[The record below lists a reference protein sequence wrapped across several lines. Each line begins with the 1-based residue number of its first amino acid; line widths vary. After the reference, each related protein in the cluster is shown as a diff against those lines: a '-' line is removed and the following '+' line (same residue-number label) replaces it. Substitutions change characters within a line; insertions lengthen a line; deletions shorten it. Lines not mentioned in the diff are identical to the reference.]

1 MRLAFAGTPVFAA
14 RALEALHQAGH
25 EVLAVLTQPDRPTG
39 RGQRVQPS
47 PVKALATAWDVPV
60 WQPNSLK
67 LDGRDATLAQATQ
80 QALLAC
86 QPDALVVAAYGLLL
100 PPWLL
105 QLAPH
110 GALNIHASLLPR
122 WRGAAPI
129 QRAIEAG
136 DTHTGVCIMQMEQG
150 LDTGGV
156 WLRQALPIDAQDTAA
171 TLHDR
176 LAMLGADLMLRVLH
190 DMASPTPSLTCQA
203 QDASGVT
210 YAEKIQKHE
219 ATIDW
224 RLPASVLAR
233 RIRAFNPAPGMSTA
247 LQGQVERLKL
257 WQAQVLA
264 PTRVAPPGTVLAAG
278 EQGVDV
284 ACGQGMLRVT
294 EWQRPGGKR
303 LPAAAFVQ
311 GNTLP
316 VGSVLT

>member
-156 WLRQALPIDAQDTAA
+156 WLRQALPIDPQDNAA

-176 LAMLGADLMLRVLH
+176 LATLGADLMLRVLH

-203 QDASGVT
+203 QDAHGVT

-219 ATIDW
+219 ATVDW
-224 RLPASVLAR
+224 RVPAPVLAR

-247 LQGQVERLKL
+247 LQGQAERLKL
-257 WQAQVLA
+257 WQAQALA

>member
-80 QALLAC
+80 QALLGC

-136 DTHTGVCIMQMEQG
+136 DTDTGVCIMQMEQG

-176 LAMLGADLMLRVLH
+176 LATLGADLMLRVLH

-224 RLPASVLAR
+224 RVPAPVLAR

-247 LQGQVERLKL
+247 LQGQAERLKL
-257 WQAQVLA
+257 WQAQALA
-264 PTRVAPPGTVLAAG
+264 PTRGAPPGTVLAAG

>member
-1 MRLAFAGTPVFAA
+1 
-14 RALEALHQAGH
+14 
-25 EVLAVLTQPDRPTG
+25 
-39 RGQRVQPS
+39 
-47 PVKALATAWDVPV
+47 VPV

-203 QDASGVT
+203 QDTHGVT

-224 RLPASVLAR
+224 RSPASVLAR

-257 WQAQVLA
+257 WQAQALA
-264 PTRVAPPGTVLAAG
+264 PTRVAPPGTVLAAT

>member
-1 MRLAFAGTPVFAA
+1 
-14 RALEALHQAGH
+14 
-25 EVLAVLTQPDRPTG
+25 
-39 RGQRVQPS
+39 
-47 PVKALATAWDVPV
+47 
-60 WQPNSLK
+60 
-67 LDGRDATLAQATQ
+67 
-80 QALLAC
+80 
-86 QPDALVVAAYGLLL
+86 
-100 PPWLL
+100 
-105 QLAPH
+105 
-110 GALNIHASLLPR
+110 
-122 WRGAAPI
+122 
-129 QRAIEAG
+129 
-136 DTHTGVCIMQMEQG
+136 
-150 LDTGGV
+150 
-156 WLRQALPIDAQDTAA
+156 

-176 LAMLGADLMLRVLH
+176 LATLGADLMLRVLH

-224 RLPASVLAR
+224 RVPAPVLAR

-247 LQGQVERLKL
+247 LQGQAERLKL
-257 WQAQVLA
+257 WQAQALA
-264 PTRVAPPGTVLAAG
+264 PTRGAPPGTVLAAG